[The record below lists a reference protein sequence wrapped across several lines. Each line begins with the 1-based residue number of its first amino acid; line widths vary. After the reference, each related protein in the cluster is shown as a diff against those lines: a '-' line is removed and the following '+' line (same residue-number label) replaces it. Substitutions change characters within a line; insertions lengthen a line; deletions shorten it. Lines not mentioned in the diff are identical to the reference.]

1 MKYYLGILFLLANLT
16 LPTGLRAQ
24 YLWHIVLPDHVD
36 TIYRGINSISCS
48 GESCT
53 ALEVLYSTNINS
65 ADSNVILYSTDG
77 GLVWTAI
84 GSLPQ
89 RIYDSDESIGLY
101 FDALVQIDSLTA
113 IAVDNDAG
121 VILRSFDGWK
131 TWIEDSSL
139 YEAFLN
145 NILVNA
151 ASVYDIDFANA
162 SEGMMNEGYGFYLST
177 VDSGKHWKQII
188 FHLSTSYHSYGG
200 GMFRVFS
207 PPNTIFTT
215 HDNWDTIDTTFISE
229 NGPLADT
236 SFSPGGLIFGNGDTL
251 AIEGARWDKTDFN
264 HSIAMAFS
272 TDLGAHWT
280 ELPLPRE
287 NGIYYSSFSL
297 TRIDWD
303 HIVIAGLDS
312 VGRILQSTDRGASW
326 ELDTVKLSDGVPY
339 YNISNTAVTG
349 SGRVIASILP
359 DASNLGSSSLAY
371 LEPVSSSVETWERT
385 VYGTHLYPNPATDI
399 LNIQSVEENLPVHIF
414 DVLGREVANANLSS
428 TGTVTLNISTLPRG
442 IYVVRLMEDGT
453 MVTVGML
460 SLVE

>member
-1 MKYYLGILFLLANLT
+1 
-16 LPTGLRAQ
+16 
-24 YLWHIVLPDHVD
+24 
-36 TIYRGINSISCS
+36 
-48 GESCT
+48 
-53 ALEVLYSTNINS
+53 
-65 ADSNVILYSTDG
+65 
-77 GLVWTAI
+77 
-84 GSLPQ
+84 
-89 RIYDSDESIGLY
+89 
-101 FDALVQIDSLTA
+101 
-113 IAVDNDAG
+113 
-121 VILRSFDGWK
+121 
-131 TWIEDSSL
+131 
-139 YEAFLN
+139 
-145 NILVNA
+145 
-151 ASVYDIDFANA
+151 
-162 SEGMMNEGYGFYLST
+162 
-177 VDSGKHWKQII
+177 
-188 FHLSTSYHSYGG
+188 
-200 GMFRVFS
+200 VFS

-264 HSIAMAFS
+264 HSIAMALS
-272 TDLGAHWT
+272 TDLGAHWS

-297 TRIDWD
+297 TRINWD

-326 ELDTVKLSDGVPY
+326 ELDTVKSSDGVPY

-359 DASNLGSSSLAY
+359 DASNLGSSSLVY
-371 LEPVSSSVETWERT
+371 LEPAPSSVETWERT
-385 VYGTHLYPNPATDI
+385 VYGTHLYPNPATGI

-414 DVLGREVANANLSS
+414 DILGREVVNAELSPI
-428 TGTVTLNISTLPRG
+428 GTATINVSSLPRG
-442 IYVVRLMEDGT
+442 IYVVRLEEFGS